1 MPMTDKSRFISLL
14 FATFLVLTTLVC
26 RADEPSPY
34 LSNQVTVHE
43 SQNAYGAHVKTFTVY
58 GVTFNMIQVKG
69 GEFMMGG
76 TEEQGDDVDVDETP
90 AHPVTVD
97 DFYIGETEVT
107 QELWEA
113 VMGYNPSMYV
123 GAQKPVERIRL
134 VECEVFLMKLNALT
148 RCHFRLP
155 KEKEWEYAA
164 RGGHQGMHTKYAGSD
179 DYDTVAWYC
188 NNSGNTTH
196 EVKGKEPNELGIYD
210 MSGNVEEWCGDDWKP
225 YDPTQPVDLEHVQG
239 VRRGGGC
246 LDFAKHLR
254 VSDRRASS
262 REIWNFD
269 IGFRLVDAPNR

>member
-1 MPMTDKSRFISLL
+1 MTKQSRFIFLL
-14 FATFLVLTTLVC
+14 FTALFILTTLMC
-26 RADEPSPY
+26 RADEPSTY
-34 LSNQVTVHE
+34 LSSQVKVHE
-43 SQNAYGAHVKTFTVY
+43 SENAYGAHMKTFTVY

-69 GEFMMGG
+69 GEFIMGG

-113 VMGYNPSMYV
+113 IMGRNPSLCV

-148 RCHFRLP
+148 HCNFRLP

-164 RGGHQGMHTKYAGSD
+164 RGGHQSVHTKYAGSD

-188 NNSGNTTH
+188 NNSENTTH
-196 EVKGKEPNELGIYD
+196 DVKGKEPNELGIYD
-210 MSGNVEEWCGDDWKP
+210 MSGNVDEWCEDDWQP
-225 YDPTQPVDLEHVQG
+225 YDPAKSIDMERAVG

-269 IGFRLVDAPNR
+269 IGIRLVESSGR